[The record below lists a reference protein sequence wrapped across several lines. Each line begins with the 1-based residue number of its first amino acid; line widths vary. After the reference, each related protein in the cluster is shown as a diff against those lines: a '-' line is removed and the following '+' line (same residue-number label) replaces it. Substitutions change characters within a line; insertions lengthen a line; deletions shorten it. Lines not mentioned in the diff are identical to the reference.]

1 MSKTYTIEDNKDTLL
16 TQNWD
21 QEVIMKIADVFN
33 NKNLSIVSAYKLI
46 ANTTDDMIEYNKFV
60 TSMYLLDLKMSEQD
74 LQFFYNRR

>member
-1 MSKTYTIEDNKDTLL
+1 MSKTYTIENNQDNLL

-46 ANTTDDMIEYNKFV
+46 ANTTDNMIEYNKFV

-74 LQFFYNRR
+74 L